1 MTRRANLVIQ
11 SKRWF
16 FFVALLILAGLS
28 ILLIPLLSSSTHP
41 AAVSKSTPSPSFM
54 KAHNSNANPYV
65 VRTPPP
71 PPSCTARM
79 QIDHASSKGFQ
90 ATVTV
95 KNTSRE
101 TLNTWMIY
109 WTLPAGVYL
118 VRGWNANVFKDGDV
132 IMAHPFDNSRSF
144 PAGSVKIVGFE
155 ATGPANPPPHGV
167 TLNGILCTSE

>member
-1 MTRRANLVIQ
+1 M
-11 SKRWF
+11 
-16 FFVALLILAGLS
+16 
-28 ILLIPLLSSSTHP
+28 
-41 AAVSKSTPSPSFM
+41 
-54 KAHNSNANPYV
+54 
-65 VRTPPP
+65 
-71 PPSCTARM
+71 ARV
-79 QIDHASSKGFQ
+79 QIDHISSKSFQ

-109 WTLPAGVYL
+109 WTLPPGVQL

-155 ATGPANPPPHGV
+155 ASGPANPPPGSV
-167 TLNGILCTSE
+167 TLNGILCTTE

>member
-1 MTRRANLVIQ
+1 MTKRANLVTQ
-11 SKRWF
+11 SRRWLIPA
-16 FFVALLILAGLS
+16 VLLVLAGLA
-28 ILLIPLLSSSTHP
+28 IILIPSLRSSTHP
-41 AAVSKSTPSPSFM
+41 SSIAKSTPSPSS
-54 KAHNSNANPYV
+54 ASRQNNNANPYI

-71 PPSCTARM
+71 PPTCTARV
-79 QIDHASSKGFQ
+79 QIGHISSKGFQ

-109 WTLPAGVYL
+109 WTLPPGVQL

-132 IMAHPFDNSRSF
+132 IMAHPFDNNRSF

-155 ATGPANPPPHGV
+155 ATGPTSSPPHDV
-167 TLNGILCTSE
+167 TLNGILCRT